1 MKLILPEEGKPSLR
15 QLENRF
21 RDVFEALERVAD
33 AYGWSLAAGYKTQDD
48 PEQYPLILTHEP
60 RAKGPLGAR
69 GSDHVTI
76 EDLFGHA

>member
-1 MKLILPEEGKPSLR
+1 MKEERLPARISDHHEFKV
-15 QLENRF
+15 
-21 RDVFEALERVAD
+21 VFEALERVAD

-48 PEQYPLILTHEP
+48 PEQYPLVLTHEP

-69 GSDHVTI
+69 GNDHVTI

>member
-1 MKLILPEEGKPSLR
+1 MKLILPEEQQPAGSPGHDFK
-15 QLENRF
+15 
-21 RDVFEALERVAD
+21 DVFEALERVAD

-69 GSDHVTI
+69 GNDHVTI